1 MTSMNISLPEPLRLF
16 VDEQVSKGGY
26 STATEYLGALI
37 REAQRLA
44 DQHELEAMLQA
55 GMQSPTSE
63 MTAGE
68 WSALRDRVVDTTLG
82 FRLLE

>member
-1 MTSMNISLPEPLRLF
+1 MTSMNISLSESLRLF
-16 VDEQVSKGGY
+16 VDEQVSAGGY
-26 STATEYLGALI
+26 STASEYLGALI
-37 REAQRLA
+37 REAQRPA
-44 DQHELEAMLQA
+44 DQHELDAMLQA

>member
-16 VDEQVSKGGY
+16 VDEQVSEGRY
-26 STATEYLGALI
+26 STASEYLGALI

-55 GMQSPTSE
+55 DMQSPTSE

-68 WSALRDRVVDTTLG
+68 WSARSRRRHNPRISTS
-82 FRLLE
+82 